1 MFQFRVFYSLVINLI
16 VLVAP
21 FANGKTW
28 LRADGRSDD
37 TYSLLNSVLGGTAYE
52 VPDCAHSGYG
62 PHITQ
67 RTDSELNRPVFAF
80 HAHVSQDN
88 DRCINFDRQR
98 VEIKTYD
105 PSPSSTKGYEGET
118 VTLSWNF
125 RLNSQFQASSKFTH
139 IHQIKAKGGDDSL
152 PLITLTPRK
161 KGSSNV
167 LEVIY
172 TGRDGNA
179 RVLQN
184 DDLSKFAGKWVHAVE
199 QLTYS
204 KNGKYSLVLTRTDN
218 GQHLLTVTNNN
229 IDLWRDNT
237 EFIRPKW
244 GIYRSLGESS
254 ALRDEHV
261 YFDNFC
267 LGKGTSDMC
276 S

>member
-1 MFQFRVFYSLVINLI
+1 MANNLVFTIFVIAILT
-16 VLVAP
+16 P
-21 FANGKTW
+21 FSNGKTW

-37 TYSLLNSVLGGTAYE
+37 TYSLLDSVLGGTSYE
-52 VPDCAHSGYG
+52 VPDCSHSGYG

-67 RTDSELNRPVFAF
+67 RTDTELNRPVFAF
-80 HAHVSQDN
+80 HAHVSQDS
-88 DRCINFDRQR
+88 DRCINYDRQR

-105 PSPSSTKGYEGET
+105 PSPSSLKGYQGET

-139 IHQIKAKGGDDSL
+139 IHQIKAKGGDDSM

-167 LEVIY
+167 LEIIY
-172 TGRDGNA
+172 VGRDG
-179 RVLQN
+179 QN
-184 DDLSKFAGKWVHAVE
+184 VILKSDDLSKFAGKWVHAVE
-199 QLTYS
+199 ELTYS

-218 GQHLLTVTNNN
+218 GQHIMTVTNSN

-244 GIYRSLGESS
+244 GIYRSLGEASS
-254 ALRDEHV
+254 LRDEHV

-267 LGKGTSDMC
+267 LAKGTSDKC
-276 S
+276 T